1 MIQCIQFRKSS
12 FLGDSDWSTI
22 PWGRTGKDV
31 YQRLYDKGFALGA
44 LLEEMD
50 NADLTNSETRTSK
63 LSSYLQRCSEIYADF
78 EDWYQGLLQQ
88 SPSPLYWTTESSIPA
103 GSARESSAN
112 ESSESQTLPPFSFPS
127 LHHAYITATFWAL
140 KLILSGTI
148 ALTCGA
154 VLSSTSAN
162 QSSSIDPALAIDLRN
177 TAHRLLSQHGNPQ
190 RLELATNIM
199 RSMPYSLNDSMG
211 LLGAA
216 KSLFPLRIALF
227 CLRRQPGEELKWC
240 QAVYQELETKKGLRY
255 AREIAKLDG
264 KYSAAG
270 LVARHGG
277 ETLGEGR

>member
-12 FLGDSDWSTI
+12 FFGDSDWLTI
-22 PWGRTGKDV
+22 PWGNTGKDIC
-31 YQRLYDKGFALGA
+31 QRLYDRGFALGA

-50 NADLTNSETRTSK
+50 SADLTNAETRTSQF
-63 LSSYLQRCSEIYADF
+63 SSNLQRCSELRVDF
-78 EDWYQGLLQQ
+78 GGWYQELLQQ
-88 SPSPLYWTTESSIPA
+88 SPSPLYWTTKSTIPSDSAQESLTDDA
-103 GSARESSAN
+103 
-112 ESSESQTLPPFSFPS
+112 SESQILSPFSFPS
-127 LHHAYITATFWAL
+127 LRLAYITATFWAL
-140 KLILSGTI
+140 KLILSSTI

-154 VLSSTSAN
+154 ILSSASAN
-162 QSSSIDPALAIDLRN
+162 QSSSVDHYLAVDLTN
-177 TAHRLLSQHGNPQ
+177 TAHRLLSQHSSLQ

-216 KSLFPLRIALF
+216 KSLFPLRAALF
-227 CLRRQPGEELKWC
+227 FLRRQPGEELKWC
-240 QAVYQELETKKGLRY
+240 QAVYQELESKKGLRY

-270 LVARHGG
+270 LAAQYGS